1 MYSFILNVMFPH
13 CSWSYIYIYRSSR
26 YLYCYINPTL
36 QSQQNYQK
44 PLRFVEFNPINEF
57 TVWRASPLAVDRH
70 RQMLDRL
77 GTGQTKVDIF
87 TWQKLGKTW

>member
-1 MYSFILNVMFPH
+1 M
-13 CSWSYIYIYRSSR
+13 
-26 YLYCYINPTL
+26 
-36 QSQQNYQK
+36 
-44 PLRFVEFNPINEF
+44 EFNPINEF

-87 TWQKLGKTW
+87 TWQKLGVLLRPIEPPVPIKWYVNGML

>member
-1 MYSFILNVMFPH
+1 MKQVSSVTCFFFPPLKPKQKS
-13 CSWSYIYIYRSSR
+13 CKSATALR
-26 YLYCYINPTL
+26 Y
-36 QSQQNYQK
+36 
-44 PLRFVEFNPINEF
+44 VEFNPINEF

-87 TWQKLGKTW
+87 TWQKLGFL

>member
-1 MYSFILNVMFPH
+1 M
-13 CSWSYIYIYRSSR
+13 
-26 YLYCYINPTL
+26 
-36 QSQQNYQK
+36 
-44 PLRFVEFNPINEF
+44 EFNPINEF

-87 TWQKLGKTW
+87 TWQKLGVLLIPIEPPVPIKCYVIVPP